1 MNFLQ
6 NFPEKLDSFI
16 TKAYHNQVKMIL
28 VGGGAVNFHG
38 YQRHSADVDFWIEVS
53 DDNLE
58 KLLKTLQDMDYNIS
72 DLPEQVKTGAQ
83 NISVKISPVLEL
95 ELITNFN
102 PGKTFEQAYNES
114 IIVQKENISYRVLS
128 FNDLV
133 LSKISTGREKDK
145 LDIEELQKIQ
155 IRKNKS

>member
-6 NFPEKLDSFI
+6 NFPGKLDLFI
-16 TKAYHNQVKMIL
+16 TKAYHNNLKMIL

-53 DDNLE
+53 DENLN
-58 KLLKTLQDMDYNIS
+58 KLLKILQEMDYHIS
-72 DLPEQVKTGAQ
+72 DLPDQVKAGLQ
-83 NISVKISPVLEL
+83 NISIKISPVLEL

-114 IIVQKENISYRVLS
+114 ITIEKDNVSYQVLS

-145 LDIEELQKIQ
+145 LDIAELHKIQ
-155 IRKNKS
+155 LRKNKS